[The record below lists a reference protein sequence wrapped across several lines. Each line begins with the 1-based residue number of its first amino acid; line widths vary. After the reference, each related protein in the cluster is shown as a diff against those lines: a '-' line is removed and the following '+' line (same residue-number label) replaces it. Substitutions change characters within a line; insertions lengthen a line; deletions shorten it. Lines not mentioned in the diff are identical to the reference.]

1 MSKVLFLF
9 FLGFSIVAP
18 NQAMTENLI
27 GSTLEFATLLQDSRF
42 TNVRIFCSTDI
53 QDPDIFVEEMISLM
67 MFSRLLLVSFVF
79 VR

>member
-9 FLGFSIVAP
+9 FLSFSTVAP
-18 NQAMTENLI
+18 NQTMTENLI
-27 GSTLEFATLLQDSRF
+27 RSTLEFATLLQDSSF

-53 QDPDIFVEEMISLM
+53 QDSDKFVEEMISLI

>member
-42 TNVRIFCSTDI
+42 TNDRIFCSTDI